1 MNRRIGA
8 LGALAAIMG
17 IAASL
22 ALSSALPARAAD
34 SPYYEAA
41 KKEGQVN
48 WYTTL
53 IIDTAVIPLV
63 TAFEKRYPGVKV
75 YYSRADS
82 APTVIKIMNEAKAGK
97 VGADVTDGTGTSPPL
112 SKAGLLAQYVPMG
125 ADAYPPQLKDPN
137 GTWIANIL
145 YFQTPAINT
154 DMVKGA
160 DVPKTLD
167 ALHNPK
173 WKGSKIAWS
182 TSTAGG
188 AAFIGGVLAGLG
200 EQKGMEFLEKLSKQQ
215 VANLAM
221 SARAVVDKIDAG
233 EYAIALGIFNH
244 HTVMDAEKGAPVRW
258 LAIEPILAPLSVESV
273 VKDAPHPNAARL
285 YVDFLVSEEAAQVL
299 ADVGFLPAHPK
310 VAAKEPN
317 LKPEGG
323 LFKAIFAS
331 PEYVADNLEKWQ
343 KIRKDLFE

>member
-1 MNRRIGA
+1 MRRMFRFRS
-8 LGALAAIMG
+8 L
-17 IAASL
+17 IAASVVL
-22 ALSSALPARAAD
+22 CAVQSAPGMAAD

-41 KKEGQVN
+41 KKEGSIN

-82 APTVIKIMNEAKAGK
+82 TPTILKILNEAKAGK
-97 VGADVTDGTGTSPPL
+97 IGADVTDGTGTSPPL
-112 SKAGLLAQYVPMG
+112 EKAGLLAKYAPTG
-125 ADAYPPQLKDPN
+125 SEIFPPQLKDPN
-137 GTWIANIL
+137 GYWIANIL
-145 YFQTPAINT
+145 YFQTAAINT

-160 DVPKTLD
+160 DIPRKLD
-167 ALHNPK
+167 DFLNPK

-200 EQKGMEFLEKLSKQQ
+200 EEKGMDFLRKLSKQQ
-215 VANLAM
+215 VVNLGV
-221 SARAVVDKIDAG
+221 SARAVVDKIDEG
-233 EYAIALGIFNH
+233 EYPIALGIFNH
-244 HTVMDAEKGAPVRW
+244 HTVMDAEKGAPVTW
-258 LAIEPILAPLSVESV
+258 LPIEPILAPLSVESV

-310 VAAKEPN
+310 VAAKTPN

-331 PEYVADNLEKWQ
+331 PEFVADNLEKWQ
-343 KIRKDLFE
+343 TIRKDLFE